1 MKTNLNNLNSYLFEQ
16 LERLY
21 DEDEDFDKEVK
32 RAKSVATIGIAII
45 NNAKLI
51 LDAKKYADEMGY
63 TNSSEVL
70 KLEDKLQSKDDRL
83 SDR

>member
-32 RAKSVATIGIAII
+32 RAKSVATIGTAII

>member
-1 MKTNLNNLNSYLFEQ
+1 MKTNLNNLNNYLFEQ

-21 DEDEDFDKEVK
+21 DEDEDFDKEVE
-32 RAKSVATIGIAII
+32 RAKSVATIGTAII

-83 SDR
+83 SNR

>member
-1 MKTNLNNLNSYLFEQ
+1 MKTNLNNLNNYLFEQ

-83 SDR
+83 SNR

>member
-1 MKTNLNNLNSYLFEQ
+1 MKTNLNNLNNYLFEQ

-32 RAKSVATIGIAII
+32 RAKSVATIGTAII

-51 LDAKKYADEMGY
+51 LDAKKYTDEMGY

-83 SDR
+83 SNR

>member
-1 MKTNLNNLNSYLFEQ
+1 MKTNLNNLNNYLFEQ

-32 RAKSVATIGIAII
+32 RAKLVATIGTAII

-51 LDAKKYADEMGY
+51 LAAKKYADEMGY

-83 SDR
+83 SNR

>member
-1 MKTNLNNLNSYLFEQ
+1 MKTNLNNLNNYLFEQ

-32 RAKSVATIGIAII
+32 RAKSVATIGTAII
-45 NNAKLI
+45 NNTKLM
-51 LDAKKYADEMGY
+51 LNVKKYADEMGY

-83 SDR
+83 SNR

>member
-1 MKTNLNNLNSYLFEQ
+1 MKTNLNNLNNYLFEQ
-16 LERLY
+16 LKRLY

-32 RAKSVATIGIAII
+32 RAKSVATIGTAII

-83 SDR
+83 SNR

>member
-32 RAKSVATIGIAII
+32 RAKSVATIGTAII

-51 LDAKKYADEMGY
+51 LDAKKIC
-63 TNSSEVL
+63 
-70 KLEDKLQSKDDRL
+70 
-83 SDR
+83 

>member
-1 MKTNLNNLNSYLFEQ
+1 MKTNLNNLNNYLFEQ

-32 RAKSVATIGIAII
+32 RAKSVATIDTAII

-83 SDR
+83 SNR

>member
-32 RAKSVATIGIAII
+32 RAKSVATIGTAII

-83 SDR
+83 SNR

>member
-1 MKTNLNNLNSYLFEQ
+1 MKTNLNNLNCYLFEQ

-32 RAKSVATIGIAII
+32 RAKSVATIGTAII

-83 SDR
+83 SNR

>member
-1 MKTNLNNLNSYLFEQ
+1 MKTNLNNLNNYLFEQ

-32 RAKSVATIGIAII
+32 RAKSVATIGTAII

-51 LDAKKYADEMGY
+51 LDAKKYADKMGY

-83 SDR
+83 SNR